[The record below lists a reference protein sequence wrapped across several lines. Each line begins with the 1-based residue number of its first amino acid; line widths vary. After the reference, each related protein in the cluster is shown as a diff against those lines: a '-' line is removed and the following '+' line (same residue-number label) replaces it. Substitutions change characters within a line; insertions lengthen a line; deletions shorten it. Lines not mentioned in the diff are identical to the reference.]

1 MSRFAS
7 TGLVLPV
14 RKGLYWKG
22 PRTERGML
30 PPLPGELG
38 LEIGGP
44 GSGPC
49 GLSAARFLGLTTQV
63 PVTMDIAVPGRAPM
77 PVAGV
82 EFHSRPYSRL
92 LHRLKPAEVAVTEV
106 LRSWPSGVEA
116 DWQALSARVSH
127 LVREGV
133 VRPGIVSLAVSEE
146 RTPLVKNYWKDLHA
160 TLTS

>member
-1 MSRFAS
+1 
-7 TGLVLPV
+7 
-14 RKGLYWKG
+14 
-22 PRTERGML
+22 ML

-63 PVTMDIAVPGRAPM
+63 PVKMDIAVPGRAPM

-92 LHRLKPAEVAVTEV
+92 LCRLKPAEVAVIEV

-116 DWQALSARVSH
+116 DWQALSARVSL
-127 LVREGV
+127 LVLEGV
-133 VRPGIVSLAVSEE
+133 VRPEVVSLAISEE
-146 RTPLVKNYWKDLHA
+146 RTPLVRNHWRDLYA